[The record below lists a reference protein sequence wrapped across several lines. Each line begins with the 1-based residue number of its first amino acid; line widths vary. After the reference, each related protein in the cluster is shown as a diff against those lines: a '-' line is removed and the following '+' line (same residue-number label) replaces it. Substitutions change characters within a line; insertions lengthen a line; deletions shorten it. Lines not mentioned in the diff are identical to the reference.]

1 MAGEYQEMN
10 LAEAIRD
17 ALNITLEKDPTS
29 SKKSKFG
36 LFHYLGTIVKTEI
49 CTHKYIHNILT
60 SQE

>member
-1 MAGEYQEMN
+1 MYGNYSIMAGEYQEMN

-36 LFHYLGTIVKTEI
+36 LFH
-49 CTHKYIHNILT
+49 
-60 SQE
+60 